1 MNHSN
6 TSLIKRIFKEHI
18 VFYKKRLS
26 YAIICMT
33 LSAFS
38 TAALPFLI
46 KDVFDDIFAQG
57 NTYQLIIF
65 CISVLAAFIIKGM
78 ASYGESVL
86 LTYVGQ
92 KIISDIQNRLFRH
105 MMKLDLAFF
114 HKNTSG
120 DLLSRLTNDVNLM
133 RNSVTQTALNFGKD
147 SITLL
152 ALIALMFYRDSVLAC
167 ISFFIFP
174 AAIYPILKLGRKMK
188 KVTYNTQEVIG
199 HFTTE
204 LSQIF
209 QSIRVVKSYTSETHE
224 TTRSKQTIDN
234 IFKLVYK
241 AARVRCAAHPIV
253 ETLGGIAIISV
264 IAYGAIQVAHNDRTT
279 GDFISFM
286 LALILAYEPLKRLS
300 NLNANLQEGLSAA
313 TRIFE
318 ILDEKQH
325 ITNLIATRSAD
336 NIVGDI
342 QFDNVSFHYTKDQPI
357 IKNLNFK
364 ISQGET
370 AAFVGPSG
378 SGKSTLINLL
388 PRFYDIYEGNILIDG
403 QSIKEYSLDTL
414 RHNMALVSQEIALFN
429 RSIFD
434 NIAYGT
440 EKATFLDVQHAA
452 TLAAADEF
460 IQKLPDGYNT
470 VVGENGVLLSGGQRQ
485 RIAIARAILKNAP
498 VLLLDEATSAL
509 DTQSERQVQKALKNL
524 MKGRTTIMVAHR
536 LSTVIDADK
545 IYVLDQGKIIESGC
559 HDTLIALNGHYKK
572 LWDMQII

>member
-1 MNHSN
+1 MNLSN
-6 TSLIKRIFKEHI
+6 TSLIKRIFNEHI
-18 VFYKKRLS
+18 VLYKKHLGF
-26 YAIICMT
+26 AVLCMILT
-33 LSAFS
+33 ALS

-46 KDVFDDIFAQG
+46 KDVFDDIFAKG
-57 NTYQLIIF
+57 DTYQLAIF
-65 CISVLAAFIIKGM
+65 CASVLGAFVVKGM

-92 KIISDIQNRLFRH
+92 KIISDIQDRLFKH
-105 MMKLDLAFF
+105 IMKLDLAFF
-114 HKNTSG
+114 HRKTSG

-147 SITLL
+147 SITLS
-152 ALIALMFYRDSVLAC
+152 ALIALMFYRDAVLASL
-167 ISFFIFP
+167 SFFVFP
-174 AAIYPILKLGRKMK
+174 AAIYPILKLGQKMK
-188 KVTYNTQEVIG
+188 KVTYNTQEAIG
-199 HFTTE
+199 FFTTE

-209 QSIRVVKSYTSETHE
+209 QSIRVVKSYTNENHE
-224 TTRSKQTIDN
+224 ITRSKQTIDN

-241 AARVRCAAHPIV
+241 AARVRCAAHPII

-264 IAYGAIQVAHNDRTT
+264 IAYGAIQVAHHDRTT

-318 ILDEKQH
+318 ILDEKQY
-325 ITNLIATRSAD
+325 ITTLISAKKID
-336 NIVGDI
+336 TVIGEI
-342 QFDNVSFHYTKDQPI
+342 EFKNVSFDYDENQPVL
-357 IKNLNFK
+357 KNLNFK
-364 ISQGET
+364 IQPGET

-388 PRFYDIYEGNILIDG
+388 PRFYDIHQGSISIDDK
-403 QSIKEYSLDTL
+403 SVKDYKLEDL
-414 RHNMALVSQEIALFN
+414 RHSMALVSQEIALFN

-434 NIAYGT
+434 NIAYGI
-440 EKATFLDVQHAA
+440 ENATLASVQNAA
-452 TLAAADEF
+452 ELAAADEF
-460 IQKLPDGYNT
+460 IKKLPNNYET
-470 VVGENGVLLSGGQRQ
+470 MVGENGVLLSGGQRQ

-498 VLLLDEATSAL
+498 ILLLDEATSAL

-545 IYVLDQGKIIESGC
+545 IYVLDQGQIIECGN
-559 HDTLIALNGHYKK
+559 HDTLILHNGHYKK
-572 LWDMQII
+572 LWDMQSI

>member
-18 VFYKKRLS
+18 IFYKKRLG
-26 YAIICMT
+26 YAALCMI

-57 NTYQLIIF
+57 NTYKLIIF

-209 QSIRVVKSYTSETHE
+209 QSIRVVKSYTSETYE

-241 AARVRCAAHPIV
+241 SARVRCAAHPIV

-325 ITNLIATRSAD
+325 ITNLIAIQSAD

-388 PRFYDIYEGNILIDG
+388 PRFYDIHEGNILIDG

-434 NIAYGT
+434 NIAYGI
-440 EKATFLDVQHAA
+440 EKTTFLDVQHAA

-524 MKGRTTIMVAHR
+524 MQGRTTIMVAHR